1 MCGSTRFVI
10 LPFVVLYR
18 IRFFNFSCIF
28 RNCRAIANRHIGTCK
43 SCVAGEMSVGP
54 KILIRY
60 IGACVGAVPYFFVC
74 SHCAQNYFPPSTVF
88 RRLDLCCH
96 QAYCQPSAECI
107 GRSRGGILRYRRS
120 TSVRSATGGEPV
132 WVQGL
137 LVSGTPVSVQRRYP
151 RCRIGRPGAAADRG

>member
-1 MCGSTRFVI
+1 MERHFCTPDCFGLFARTASCFGAFCETEPSRLLWPFCSERLMCGSTRFVI

-107 GRSRGGILRYRRS
+107 GRSRGGILRHRRS
-120 TSVRSATGGEPV
+120 TS
-132 WVQGL
+132 L
-137 LVSGTPVSVQRRYP
+137 
-151 RCRIGRPGAAADRG
+151 

>member
-1 MCGSTRFVI
+1 MEGHSWTPCSFGPFAGAASCLRAFGVTLPSIYLRTFCLERLIRGSTRFMI
-10 LPFVVLYR
+10 LPVALVYR

-107 GRSRGGILRYRRS
+107 GRSRGGILRHRRS
-120 TSVRSATGGEPV
+120 TS
-132 WVQGL
+132 L
-137 LVSGTPVSVQRRYP
+137 
-151 RCRIGRPGAAADRG
+151 